1 MPVDYFWMLS
11 RTLTNISS
19 YHFYAHVKFQDLL
32 RSNVSSIPLNAK
44 YEVNKIK
51 DIMVITGEMFDYISS
66 TIHDDGVMENYLLL
80 SAHLISGLEKGFL
93 EQKC

>member
-11 RTLTNISS
+11 RTLKHKRCQNIIFMHMS
-19 YHFYAHVKFQDLL
+19 KFKDLL
-32 RSNVSSIPLNAK
+32 RTNVSSISLNTK

-66 TIHDDGVMENYLLL
+66 TIHDDGVMENYLL
-80 SAHLISGLEKGFL
+80 
-93 EQKC
+93 